1 MNDDSTRVKAVT
13 WVRLAS
19 ILLIGWNL
27 VVVLA
32 FSIGLELMRQ
42 AAAVSF
48 SSVVRGG
55 ALVFGALGG
64 VALGIW
70 IAWAMRDFFSRQPL
84 GRALAILVIL
94 LALTYVVF
102 PRSFTYVEY
111 QGLPSTQ
118 RP

>member
-1 MNDDSTRVKAVT
+1 MSDDSTRVKAAT

-32 FSIGLELMRQ
+32 SSIGLELMRQ

-55 ALVFGALGG
+55 TLVLGGLGG

-70 IAWAMRDFFSRQPL
+70 MAWAMRDFFSRQPL
-84 GRALAILVIL
+84 GRALAILVIS

-102 PRSFTYVEY
+102 PR
-111 QGLPSTQ
+111 
-118 RP
+118 

>member
-1 MNDDSTRVKAVT
+1 MNDDATRVKAT
-13 WVRLAS
+13 AWVRLSS

-27 VVVLA
+27 IVVLA
-32 FSIGLELMRQ
+32 SSIGLELMRQ

-48 SSVVRGG
+48 SNVVRGG
-55 ALVFGALGG
+55 ALVLGALGG

-84 GRALAILVIL
+84 GRALAILVVL
-94 LALTYVVF
+94 LALTYIVF
-102 PRSFTYVEY
+102 PRSLAYVQY
-111 QGLPSTQ
+111 QGLPSTY